1 MNALEFNNET
11 SLFKKG
17 MQDKS
22 PVPST
27 LEEVYHLIIGGFL
40 HDSTEK
46 FRYFESTGLKEDA
59 KKEKKKAM
67 CFTPSAFCQGG
78 HGKKNAVRFTGRC
91 MVDVDDQPK
100 DKILSAME
108 LLKNDPYVQLSYIT
122 LSGCG
127 IRIIYQTDI
136 TDAAQHP
143 YAYAQGNRYYA
154 SLLHFKADETCKD
167 LTRCSAMCEDPN
179 AYFNPDAEIMH
190 IEIPSEEKMAKA
202 KKAVGR
208 PRKKHSAEAQQ
219 AESAVLNTLIQ
230 QNKEYTE
237 GRYNEYVSTAL
248 YLMNDFGVP
257 EDDARQWA
265 INRFNDYNPSDV
277 SSICHSAYLH
287 TDEHG
292 SRALPHSTHSS
303 DKTGADSYY
312 ASVDELEAF
321 IDTQAKIRI
330 NEINHRRE
338 ICMKGKKDF
347 RFLTDS
353 DENTLWLRAK
363 KAGLHTS
370 NKIFTC
376 ILNSEYI
383 ANYHPF
389 LIYAEKLAPWDGTTD
404 YISQVA
410 DLVET
415 HHPEYF
421 RTIFKKWFVAL
432 VASLLNPDI
441 VNHEILVFIGKE
453 GIYKTT
459 FFNKLLPPCLHH
471 YFTAKIQTGSFKKDD
486 LTEISECM
494 LICIEEVDNMNS
506 DRMNQIKAS
515 VSLPDVNL
523 RVPYAHNREFRPHN
537 SSFCATGNNLYY
549 LSEGDN
555 RRWLSEHV
563 ININGERLNSLP
575 YEGMYA
581 QAIALYHSGFR
592 YWFNSEETKLVIAQN
607 ELFKEP
613 NIEKELIL
621 QHYRIPRPGESSKL
635 LSVTAIMIHIGLGV
649 KIPLSNVKI
658 RQALDKLGFQHKRN
672 SQLRGYLV
680 VELTRE
686 EIADRERFREKD
698 FDNDNLKI
706 PF

>member
-1 MNALEFNNET
+1 MNSLKLSNET

-22 PVPST
+22 PILST
-27 LEEVYHLIIGGFL
+27 LEGIHHLIAGNSL

-46 FRYFESTGLKEDA
+46 FRYFESVGLKEDA
-59 KKEKKKAM
+59 QKEKKKAM
-67 CFTPSAFCQGG
+67 CFTPSAVCQGG
-78 HGKKNAVRFTGRC
+78 HGKKNAVNFTGRC
-91 MVDVDDQPK
+91 MVDFDDQPE
-100 DKILSAME
+100 DKILPAIE
-108 LLKNDPYVQLSYIT
+108 LLKKDPYVQLSYIT

-136 TDAAQHP
+136 TDIAQHP
-143 YAYAQGNRYYA
+143 YAYAQGNEYFA
-154 SLLHFKADETCKD
+154 SLLHFKTDETCKD
-167 LTRCSAMCEDPN
+167 FTRCSAMCEDPN
-179 AYFNPDAEIMH
+179 AYFNPDAEVMH

-208 PRKKHSAEAQQ
+208 PRKKHSTEALL

-237 GRYNEYVSTAL
+237 GRYNEYVSSAL

-257 EDDARQWA
+257 EEDARQWA
-265 INRFNDYNPSDV
+265 VDRFSDYSSSDI
-277 SSICHSAYLH
+277 SSICHSVYLH

-303 DKTGADSYY
+303 SKTDADSYY

-321 IDTQAKIRI
+321 IDTQAEIRI

-338 ICMKGKKDF
+338 INMKEENGF

-370 NKIFTC
+370 NKIFTS

-383 ANYHPF
+383 GSYHPF
-389 LIYAEKLAPWDGTTD
+389 LTYIEELAPWNGTTD

-415 HHPEYF
+415 RHPEYF
-421 RTIFKKWFVAL
+421 RIIFKKWFVGL
-432 VASLLNPDI
+432 VASLLDPSI
-441 VNHEILVFIGKE
+441 VNHEILVLIGKE
-453 GIYKTT
+453 GVYKTT
-459 FFNKLLPPCLHH
+459 FFDRLLPPSLHN
-471 YFTAKIQTGSFKKDD
+471 YFVAKIQTGSFKKDD
-486 LTEISECM
+486 LIEISECM
-494 LICIEEVDNMNS
+494 LICIEEVDNMSS

-515 VSLPDVNL
+515 VSLPDVNI
-523 RVPYAHNREFRPHN
+523 RAPFAHNREFRPHN
-537 SSFCATGNNLYY
+537 SSFCATGNNPYY
-549 LSEGDN
+549 LPEGDN
-555 RRWLSEHV
+555 RRWLSEYV
-563 ININGERLNSLP
+563 ISINSDRLNSLP

-581 QAIALYHSGFR
+581 QAVALHRSGFR
-592 YWFNSEETKLVIAQN
+592 HWFNSEETKQVIAQN
-607 ELFKEP
+607 EFFKEP

-621 QHYRIPRPGESSKL
+621 SHYRLPLPGESGKL
-635 LSVTAIMIHIGLGV
+635 LSVTEIMIHIGLGV
-649 KIPLSNVKI
+649 RIPLSQVKI
-658 RQALDKLGFQHKRN
+658 RRALDKQGFQHKRN
-672 SQLRGYLV
+672 KHQRGYLV
-680 VELTRE
+680 MELTRE
-686 EIADRERFREKD
+686 EIACRQQFKWEDIEDK
-698 FDNDNLKI
+698 NLKI